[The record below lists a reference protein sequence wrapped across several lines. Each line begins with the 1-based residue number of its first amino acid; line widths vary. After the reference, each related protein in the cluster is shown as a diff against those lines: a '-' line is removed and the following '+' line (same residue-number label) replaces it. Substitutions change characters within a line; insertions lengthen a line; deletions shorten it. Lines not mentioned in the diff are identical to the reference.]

1 MTRTKPPKPQFPM
14 VLVEWLDSC
23 EPTPNSEVDFVD
35 IPEPQKIFQCG
46 FLIRETDESVSVAGA
61 WKPECRSFDYVITD
75 SEVRG
80 SVDAQD
86 PQMKTPDSQ

>member
-23 EPTPNSEVDFVD
+23 EPSPNSEVDFAE

-46 FLIRETDESVSVAGA
+46 FLVRETDESVSVAGA
-61 WKPECRSFDYVITD
+61 WKPECRSFDYVITIPKFAVQ
-75 SEVRG
+75 S
-80 SVDAQD
+80 
-86 PQMKTPDSQ
+86 MHKIHK